1 MHHCSI
7 CGRGLVGTS
16 WLCCACAKEHGLTG
30 PVSEWPEWARY
41 LQSTERRERRIEAH
55 ERRNVH
61 GDSVDVLC
69 YGECDD

>member
-7 CGRGLVGTS
+7 CGRGIVGTS
-16 WLCCACAKEHGLTG
+16 WLCGACAREHGLTG
-30 PVSEWPEWARY
+30 PVSTWPEWARY

-69 YGECDD
+69 YGERAD